1 MLDPPVIVEHQVP
14 QERLEQLDRREP
26 VETLGSEEHLE

>member
-1 MLDPPVIVEHQVP
+1 LLGPLVIVEHQVP
-14 QERLEQLDRREP
+14 QERLELLDRREP

>member
-1 MLDPPVIVEHQVP
+1 LLDPPAIVEHQAP
-14 QERLEQLDRREP
+14 QERLELLDRREP